1 MWRGGIAV
9 ASCPSTEQ
17 LFDANQLLDAEQL
30 LAERLLAEQLLH
42 ASCPSTEQLLDAEQL
57 LAERLLAE
65 QLLDAEHLS
74 HRRLAIEPQSKLT
87 VRASWIFDRF
97 RIDDP

>member
-17 LFDANQLLDAEQL
+17 LFDAN
-30 LAERLLAEQLLH
+30 
-42 ASCPSTEQLLDAEQL
+42 QLLDAEQL